1 MVHIKSQLAPHLIL
15 GWNNWVGMQTTTGS
29 ARSRM
34 FEPTHCFTTGRSTSL
49 EAFLR
54 LRPTC
59 WVHQGPKSSVATH
72 LSQMKGIIT
81 AECITACRTSFG
93 CSPRGLI
100 PTKRLNT
107 TSATAIN
114 GVGYAVS
121 LQGAGRECNVRPTKA
136 YVILEF
142 PARIRTLT
150 PKAI

>member
-1 MVHIKSQLAPHLIL
+1 
-15 GWNNWVGMQTTTGS
+15 
-29 ARSRM
+29 
-34 FEPTHCFTTGRSTSL
+34 
-49 EAFLR
+49 
-54 LRPTC
+54 
-59 WVHQGPKSSVATH
+59 
-72 LSQMKGIIT
+72 MKGIIT